1 MIMSDNNNGKEYT
14 SRDIATQMKLLSWF
28 NKNKASLPGYATR
41 NDVCAALYADTGI
54 KISYYMCG
62 QYEKALGISRS
73 AGKGRLKPG
82 TNKSKSAEV
91 LARALYAVM
100 QELDNLM
107 QEAASIDSVIPLG
120 QWEQHMKAVKTIAQ
134 RRSMESLDAN
144 AVPVAAGTQTVNT

>member
-1 MIMSDNNNGKEYT
+1 MSDNNNGKEYT
-14 SRDIATQMKLLSWF
+14 GRDIATQMKLLSWF

-100 QELDNLM
+100 QELLNVM
-107 QEAASIDSVIPLG
+107 EEAAIVDGVIPHD

-134 RRSMESLDAN
+134 RQNMKSLNTDS
-144 AVPVAAGTQTVNT
+144 VPEATVAKTVNT